1 MNKDVEVV
9 TIGNDDYAIINEIPY
24 KDTVYLFLSNIN
36 NEDDAIIQKLDKDM
50 DTIIPLDSDYEYDL
64 ACNIFF
70 KNLS

>member
-9 TIGNDDYAIINEIPY
+9 SIGDTNYAIISEIPY
-24 KDTVYLFLSNIN
+24 KDTVYLFLSNVDDEN
-36 NEDDAIIQKLDKDM
+36 DAIIQKLDKDF
-50 DTIIPLDSDYEYDL
+50 DTIIPLDDDREYDL